1 MTLTDITS
9 KQTFLYWSH
18 FSVCLETSCPVS
30 MRARAKKVNE
40 FINGKK
46 REENVHWKNKKKKKW
61 KVWRVVVQ
69 SHYSLVNPV
78 LNVWQ
83 CQPFDASFKYPELS
97 LAQHWNSYIH
107 TLWVLCAQ
115 WISNMKIKKLK
126 ICFGPLLLY
135 RIARIN
141 SAIHWCIASVVTYCR
156 SYLFYLVYCWMAVGW
171 FYTDPYQTQ
180 IILCSASSRLSLSR
194 FQKYKRY
201 KYTPWVYVLL
211 LIGLYRAS
219 EHTLSFSSNFQCGS
233 FFAYNSHNPLLL
245 FLLNGFLFLF
255 FHAVI
260 VIKFQ

>member
-1 MTLTDITS
+1 M
-9 KQTFLYWSH
+9 
-18 FSVCLETSCPVS
+18 
-30 MRARAKKVNE
+30 
-40 FINGKK
+40 
-46 REENVHWKNKKKKKW
+46 
-61 KVWRVVVQ
+61 WRVVVQ

-115 WISNMKIKKLK
+115 WISNMKIKKELK